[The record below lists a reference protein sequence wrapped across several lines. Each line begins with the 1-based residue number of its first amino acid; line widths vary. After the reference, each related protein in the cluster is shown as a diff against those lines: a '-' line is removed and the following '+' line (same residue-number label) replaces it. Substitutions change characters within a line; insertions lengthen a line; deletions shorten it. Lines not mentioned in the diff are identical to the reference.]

1 MFNMSD
7 HQENGITLHANQRV
21 LDAGMN
27 METLELCYIVDGN
40 VQWCG
45 YVQKAINWCFLK
57 RLLLTYDP
65 EVFVLGIYEKQIK
78 YMLI

>member
-1 MFNMSD
+1 
-7 HQENGITLHANQRV
+7 
-21 LDAGMN
+21 MN

-45 YVQKAINWCFLK
+45 YVQKATNWCFLK

-65 EVFVLGIYEKQIK
+65 EVFVLGIYEKQVK